1 MAIRKYGFEENKEDN
16 CIYAKFKNAKY
27 IFLVLYVDEM
37 LLASGDKNLPQETKK
52 FLSSNFDMKDIGE
65 SSYVLGIE
73 IHRDK
78 TEI

>member
-1 MAIRKYGFEENKEDN
+1 
-16 CIYAKFKNAKY
+16 
-27 IFLVLYVDEM
+27 M
-37 LLASGDKNLPQETKK
+37 LLASGDKNLLQVTKK
-52 FLSSNFDMKDIGE
+52 FLSSNFNMKDIGE